1 MSENK
6 VLGAA
11 SGEARYRTPQE
22 EAPPLGVK
30 LLVYTSGGV
39 TVVSDW
45 RDDSNFLAWAP
56 LPKKPA
62 RQCPSCGGFCGPRGC
77 ERENDKPS
85 AWKRVPTEPTPA
97 MLGAMQ
103 ESALVSFDAA
113 IEAELNDGPAAESLH
128 KVVYRAMLA
137 AAPEAPSAEPY
148 CYIYEYD
155 VGSVVHREFHPHEYN
170 GRKPSRTVPLYATPP
185 EAPSAEPCP
194 YVRSSAE
201 GTHWCALNG
210 PPDHREVMKQAL
222 DSLSK
227 FHRSTG
233 WGDDCLR
240 AVNALRKALGET
252 E

>member
-113 IEAELNDGPAAESLH
+113 IEAELNDGPAVESLYR
-128 KVVYRAMLA
+128 VVYRAMLA
-137 AAPEAPSAEPY
+137 AAPEAPSAEP
-148 CYIYEYD
+148 
-155 VGSVVHREFHPHEYN
+155 
-170 GRKPSRTVPLYATPP
+170 
-185 EAPSAEPCP
+185 CP
-194 YVRSSAE
+194 YVRGSAE

-210 PPDHREVMKQAL
+210 PPDDREVMQQAL

-240 AVNALRKALGET
+240 AVNALREALGEKG
-252 E
+252 